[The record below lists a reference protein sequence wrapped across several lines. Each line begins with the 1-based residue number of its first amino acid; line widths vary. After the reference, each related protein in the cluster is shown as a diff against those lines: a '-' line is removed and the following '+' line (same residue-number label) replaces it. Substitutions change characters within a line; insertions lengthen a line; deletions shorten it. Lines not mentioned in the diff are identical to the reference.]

1 MINYENFIHPFQ
13 NDPGCSQSQR
23 VLDNLLGGS
32 TKIDGRTLADLL
44 NYFKQLSHNVK
55 YSFVEKDATTAA
67 YILKEDSWSEFF
79 SDSSIPFVLAAAANT
94 NAAAVNDKLKLYHY
108 FVTKKP
114 SPQALQLLIYFYYY
128 SAVNKINKLY
138 RILKNSNLPVATL
151 LEQQIKNK
159 LQAPVASFIKAV
171 YTAHNLAGIK
181 CIDFTD
187 IFIEQVWNIK
197 LTDVDQGEVSI
208 NEINS
213 GLRHQLLALQSKIQD
228 SFSAVLQSLDIIS
241 GAAVE
246 GIHQSLILLPE
257 ELKQKQS
264 PHLALLLTFLS
275 MFTKLQDDLNGY
287 TKKHLDFFYKD
298 VLQLKPAEAKPD
310 QVHIIFELQKQLKQ
324 YALKKGLLV
333 KAGKDKNNV
342 EMNFGIDSDIVLNK
356 TQIADLRTLYMNN
369 QQVYNDVYV
378 EGAYM
383 ATKANTSDG
392 IDKDFTA
399 EPKNYS
405 TLGAKYSKYIAP
417 GSKSPQRYPTARIG
431 FVLASPVLL
440 LNEGERT
447 ITITLTCHLNN
458 NCSGISQSLLTKID
472 PCCNPVTAETAS
484 VMYPS
489 FIDTALLF
497 SAVQRDLSN
506 VFIYINSQQLETA
519 KKQGLSVEK
528 ADKIYYEYLKNKEV
542 KNIFCDH
549 IENLRD
555 KDDAVTRRV
564 DWDRFLATNA
574 FSLEETNLLSDIFKP
589 VRPLKVLF
597 SGEKNWIDPTVDSRS
612 NFADPVIQDPISV
625 SIEGAALSFKI
636 KIQAVIGADKP
647 PVTFYNKDVLKEDLG
662 STQPLAKVELDA
674 SIKLVMDNQFLRTS
688 DDVCSL
694 EKRATKDDRYISLYH
709 FFRNV
714 IVDETDI
721 KVKVCGLKNFIVQ
734 NDESVQD
741 VNSPVYPF
749 GTRPTIIDFDA
760 VNSNLNDQGSKPEIT
775 KTEKNK
781 DTEAIETLPKERN
794 LVGPNF
800 YIGSAEIFSK
810 KWDQVCVNLNW
821 KDKPKDF
828 KEYYKAYLK
837 RYNVPRCNVSVP
849 GPPIPEV
856 VGLNECGFEVNVALL
871 DNGEWKKE
879 NKESTK
885 AFLNPETTHNNRLL
899 FQEGHCKDPCRNNES
914 FGYSFF
920 IEPADFGVAVGFK
933 DPLVGL
939 KKYEV
944 SSRKGFL
951 KFTLENQ
958 DFLHKDYAFV
968 LARQM
973 MALGK
978 FPDVILENAIY
989 GSGDSVIVYKN
1000 LGPALALFQKLVGD
1014 TKTDAEAMYQVAK
1027 QLLNDY
1033 NAAIEPMDKSPEVP
1047 DDDKKKKGKKSKT
1060 GSIDDD
1066 ERDMLTPQIIQNEE
1080 LANDTKEDALQTDAQ
1095 LMALRELF
1103 KLVDSNNNT
1112 INIKEV
1118 SVFIPNEPWTPII
1131 SNMALDYTASADKK
1145 DISLIH
1151 LYPYKNTYRKEELTM
1166 APALFPTFC
1175 DEGSLYIGLSDV
1187 VPDTNVN
1194 LLFQL
1199 AEATSDTESGPQQV
1213 SWQYLTNNS
1222 WLSLR
1227 HGFEVLDDDTKNL
1240 TASGIVQF
1248 ALPGN
1253 ISVGNSIMPPE
1264 HYWIKA
1270 CVAQNSRAVC
1280 ETINIYTQALKAGF
1294 VVAEG
1299 NDTSRLSEALVE
1311 KSISKLQTADANV
1324 KQVIQPFAS
1333 FDGRE
1338 PEGNGHFY
1346 TRVSELLRHKGRA
1359 IQKFDYERLVLEAF
1373 PSVYKTKCIN
1383 HSFFLDANKFDN
1395 DFPVAPGYVLLAVI
1409 PDLTRL
1415 QSGQS
1420 FEPKLP
1426 QRVIEEIQQYL
1437 APRISPFVKLKA
1449 VNPRYEKINIR
1460 LSVILK
1466 KGYDATFYKDKL
1478 EKDIREFLAPWA
1490 VGIFDK
1496 LRFGECVNKSDL
1508 VYFLETRDYMDY
1520 ITTMQ
1525 LQSEFDKS
1533 PPSDEVT
1540 EICPLTPRSVLLAG
1554 EIQICIEDNNLE
1566 EWTATACNQLIPVM
1580 NFEKKPPVIPV

>member
-1 MINYENFIHPFQ
+1 MINYENLVHPFQ

-23 VLDNLLGGS
+23 VLDNLLNGS
-32 TKIDGRTLADLL
+32 TKIDGRSLADLL
-44 NYFKQLSHNVK
+44 NYFKQLSRNVK
-55 YSFVEKDATTAA
+55 YSFVEKDASTAA
-67 YILKEDSWSEFF
+67 YILKEDSWSDFF
-79 SDSSIPFVLAAAANT
+79 SDRSIPFVLAAAANN

-114 SPQALQLLIYFYYY
+114 SAQSLQLLIYFYYY
-128 SAVNKINKLY
+128 STVNKINKLY

-159 LQAPVASFIKAV
+159 LQSPVASFIKAV

-187 IFIEQVWNIK
+187 IFTEQVWNIK
-197 LTDVDQGEVSI
+197 STDVSQGEVSI
-208 NEINS
+208 NEIDT
-213 GLRHQLLALQSKIQD
+213 GLRHQLLALQATIQD

-246 GIHQSLILLPE
+246 GMHQSLVLLPD

-275 MFTKLQDDLNGY
+275 MFTKLQNDLNGY

-298 VLQLKPAEAKPD
+298 VLQLTPAEAKPD
-310 QVHIIFELQKQLKQ
+310 QVHVIFELQKQLKQ

-342 EMNFGIDSDIVLNK
+342 EMNFGIDSDIVVNK
-356 TQIADLRTLYMNN
+356 TQVADLRTLFMNN
-369 QQVYNDVYV
+369 QHIHDDVYV

-383 ATKANTSDG
+383 AIKANTADG
-392 IDKDFTA
+392 KDKDFAA
-399 EPKNYS
+399 EPKNYP
-405 TLGAKYSKYIAP
+405 TLGAKYSKYIAT
-417 GSKSPQRYPTARIG
+417 GSKSPQRYPAARIG

-447 ITITLTCHLNN
+447 VTITLTCHLNGS
-458 NCSGISQSLLTKID
+458 CTGISQSIIAKTD
-472 PCCNPVTAETAS
+472 PCCKPVSGRTAS
-484 VMYPS
+484 AVYPS
-489 FIDTALLF
+489 FIDPALLF
-497 SAVQRDLSN
+497 SAVQRDLAD
-506 VFIYINSQQLETA
+506 VFIYISSQQIETA
-519 KKQGLSVEK
+519 MKQGLSVEK
-528 ADKIYYEYLKNKEV
+528 ADKIYYEYLKNKIL
-542 KNIFCDH
+542 KNVFCDH

-555 KDDAVTRRV
+555 KDDAVTRKA
-564 DWDRFLATNA
+564 DWDKFLEANS
-574 FSLEETNLLSDIFKP
+574 FSIEEASLLKVIFKP

-597 SGEKNWIDPTVDSRS
+597 SGEKNWIDPTADPSSDS
-612 NFADPVIQDPISV
+612 ADPVIQDPISV
-625 SIEGAALSFKI
+625 NIEGAALSFTLKI
-636 KIQAVIGADKP
+636 ETVLGADKP
-647 PVTFYNKDVLKEDLG
+647 PVTFYNKDALKEDLG

-674 SIKLVMDNQFLRTS
+674 SIKLVMDNQFLSPT
-688 DDVCSL
+688 DNVCSL
-694 EKRATKDDRYISLYH
+694 ERLATMDDKYISLYH

-760 VNSNLNDQGSKPEIT
+760 VNSNLNDQGGKPEIT
-775 KTEKNK
+775 KIEKNK
-781 DTEAIETLPKERN
+781 DAEAIETPPKERN

-800 YIGSAEIFSK
+800 YIGSSEIFSK
-810 KWDQVCVNLNW
+810 KWDQLCVNLNW

-837 RYNVPRCNVSVP
+837 RFNVPPCNVNGP
-849 GPPIPEV
+849 GPTVREV
-856 VGLNECGFEVNVALL
+856 VGLNECGFEVSLALL

-879 NKESTK
+879 KEDSTK
-885 AFLNPETTHNNRLL
+885 AFLNPQTTHNNRLL
-899 FQEGHCKDPCRNNES
+899 FKEGNCENTCRNNDS

-920 IEPADFGVAVGFK
+920 IEPADFGVTVNYK
-933 DPLVGL
+933 EPLIGL

-944 SSRKGFL
+944 SSKKGFI

-978 FPDVILENAIY
+978 FPEVILENAIY

-1014 TKTDAEAMYQVAK
+1014 TKTDAEALYQVAK
-1027 QLLNDY
+1027 QLLDDY
-1033 NAAIEPMDKSPEVP
+1033 NAAIEPMDKSPEDP
-1047 DDDKKKKGKKSKT
+1047 DDDKKKKGKKNKT

-1066 ERDMLTPQIIQNEE
+1066 ERDMLTPQVIQNEE
-1080 LANDTKEDALQTDAQ
+1080 LAKDTKEDALQTDAQ
-1095 LMALRELF
+1095 LMALKELF

-1166 APALFPTFC
+1166 SPALFPTFC

-1187 VPDTNVN
+1187 VPNTNVN

-1199 AEATSDTESGPQQV
+1199 AEATSDTESDPQQV
-1213 SWQYLTNNS
+1213 LWQYLTNNS

-1240 TASGIVQF
+1240 TGSGIVQL

-1253 ISVGNSIMPPE
+1253 ISLGNSIMPPD

-1270 CVAQNSRAVC
+1270 SVAQNSRAVC
-1280 ETINIYTQALKAGF
+1280 ETINVYTQAVQAGF
-1294 VVAEG
+1294 VIGEG
-1299 NDTSRLSEALVE
+1299 NDISRLL
-1311 KSISKLQTADANV
+1311 
-1324 KQVIQPFAS
+1324 
-1333 FDGRE
+1333 
-1338 PEGNGHFY
+1338 
-1346 TRVSELLRHKGRA
+1346 
-1359 IQKFDYERLVLEAF
+1359 
-1373 PSVYKTKCIN
+1373 
-1383 HSFFLDANKFDN
+1383 
-1395 DFPVAPGYVLLAVI
+1395 
-1409 PDLTRL
+1409 
-1415 QSGQS
+1415 
-1420 FEPKLP
+1420 
-1426 QRVIEEIQQYL
+1426 
-1437 APRISPFVKLKA
+1437 
-1449 VNPRYEKINIR
+1449 
-1460 LSVILK
+1460 
-1466 KGYDATFYKDKL
+1466 
-1478 EKDIREFLAPWA
+1478 
-1490 VGIFDK
+1490 
-1496 LRFGECVNKSDL
+1496 
-1508 VYFLETRDYMDY
+1508 
-1520 ITTMQ
+1520 
-1525 LQSEFDKS
+1525 
-1533 PPSDEVT
+1533 
-1540 EICPLTPRSVLLAG
+1540 
-1554 EIQICIEDNNLE
+1554 
-1566 EWTATACNQLIPVM
+1566 
-1580 NFEKKPPVIPV
+1580 